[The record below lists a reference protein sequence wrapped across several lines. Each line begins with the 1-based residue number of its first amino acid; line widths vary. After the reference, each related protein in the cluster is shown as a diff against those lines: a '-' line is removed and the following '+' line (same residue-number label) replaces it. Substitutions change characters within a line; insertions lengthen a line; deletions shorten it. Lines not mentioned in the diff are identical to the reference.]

1 MDDKDITTLENHNE
15 KETYDTFINIKIAL
29 GATLVGIALAIIL
42 ISFLSRSRF
51 KDLESQIT
59 ALETKVNES
68 TVSEDPLDHCPL
80 CGSEVKLYTN
90 EYDGYNSYRIECPN
104 CKLETKNYYAKDK
117 LIEYWNGQISVME
130 YQMHNPCPY
139 CMPFDYNNINK
150 EEDQNE

>member
-1 MDDKDITTLENHNE
+1 MDNKDITSIENHNE
-15 KETYDTFINIKIAL
+15 KEPYDTFENIKTILVFAL
-29 GATLVGIALAIIL
+29 LGISVALL
-42 ISFLSRSRF
+42 ISDFFSKPRF
-51 KDLESQIT
+51 KDLESRIT
-59 ALETKVNES
+59 ELETKVNES

-130 YQMHNPCPY
+130 YQMLNPCPY
-139 CMPFDYNNINK
+139 CMPYNYNNINK
-150 EEDQNE
+150 KEEHE